1 LSETSTRPPPQSFL
15 LGEWLVEPTLNLLSR
30 GQTLVHLRPKVMDV
44 LVLLAAHPGEVVSK
58 DAIITTVWS
67 KRILADA
74 VLSRAVFELREALG
88 DDAQQPRFIETV
100 AKRGYRLLAPVRPPK
115 TSETLLRAP
124 RLQARSP
131 TRVRIAIA
139 AVVLPLAA
147 VAAWLTLG
155 RRTPEDGQS
164 LARSQSRIV
173 VLPFVNLGPP
183 EDAYFAAGVTEEITS
198 RLTSVPGIAV
208 ISRDSADHY
217 ANSSKTHQEIGRELR
232 VDYVLDGTVRWDRG
246 RDPTSHVRIAPRLIR
261 VADDTQVWADA
272 YDRVI
277 EDIFNVQSEIA
288 RSVIV
293 QVGITL
299 REPERDDFEGTS
311 TDNLDAYQAYL
322 RGMYH
327 GASVYRPEQSL
338 RLALQMLERAVQ
350 LDPGFALAWAEIA
363 RVRAVMYLDG
373 FDRTERSRAEARQA
387 IDRALKLAPESPRVR
402 FDLGLYYY
410 WFDHDYRRALDE
422 FARAKRARNDWA
434 DIRVAEAYVLRRG
447 GHWDEALTALDE
459 AAELD
464 PRGWGVAREQGVTC
478 LYLRRYDEAESYLR
492 KAIALAPDEHEM
504 YGFLAETYWG
514 WMGDLAKAR
523 AALQAMPPS
532 DDAWPTYWWFWQ
544 EVYEGNYQEA
554 LDRTLASPVDRI
566 GAALTWVSKNTLVAQ
581 AYGFLGRAADARAAF
596 QRERDRL
603 EHLLHETPDDFSLH
617 SALGLCLAGVGQRD
631 EAIREG
637 RRAIELL
644 PISKDAV
651 YGHGSV
657 LTLAEI
663 YTIVGEPELACEQLE
678 TLLAVPSTISVP
690 MLKLDPRWLP
700 LRGNPRFQALLD
712 RFRR

>member
-15 LGEWLVEPTLNLLSR
+15 LGDWLVEPTLNLMSR
-30 GQTLVHLRPKVMDV
+30 GQTLIHLRPKVMDV

-100 AKRGYRLLAPVRPPK
+100 AKRGYRLLAAVGPPK
-115 TSETLLRAP
+115 PLDWTSSGPA
-124 RLQARSP
+124 LQARSP
-131 TRVRIAIA
+131 TRVRMAIA
-139 AVVLPLAA
+139 AVVLPLA
-147 VAAWLTLG
+147 VVVGWLTL
-155 RRTPEDGQS
+155 RREAPEVAQGS
-164 LARSQSRIV
+164 ARPRSRIV

-183 EDAYFAAGVTEEITS
+183 EDAYFAAGITEEITS
-198 RLTSVPGIAV
+198 RLTSAPGIAV

-246 RDPTSHVRIAPRLIR
+246 RASTSHVRIAPRLIR
-261 VADDTQVWADA
+261 VADDTQVWADV
-272 YDRVI
+272 YDRVM
-277 EDIFNVQSEIA
+277 EDIFSVQSEIA

-299 REPERDDFEGTS
+299 REPERDEVEGRP

-387 IDRALKLAPESPRVR
+387 IERALKLAPESPRVR
-402 FDLGLYYY
+402 FDFGLYYY
-410 WFDHDYRRALDE
+410 WFDHDYQRALDE
-422 FARAKRARNDWA
+422 FGRARKARNDWA

-447 GHWDEALTALDE
+447 GRWDEALRDLDQ

-478 LYLRRYDEAESYLR
+478 LYLRRYDEAERHLR
-492 KAIALAPDEHEM
+492 KAIALAPDEQEM

-514 WMGDLAKAR
+514 WTGDLAKAR
-523 AALQAMPPS
+523 AALQAMPLS
-532 DDAWPTYWWFWQ
+532 GDAWPTYWWFWQ

-554 LDRTLASPVDRI
+554 LDRTLASPVDTI
-566 GAALTWVSKNTLVAQ
+566 GAALTWISKDMLVAR
-581 AYGFLGRAADARAAF
+581 AYGLLGRAPDAHAAF

-603 EHLLHETPDDFSLH
+603 EHLLRETPDDFSLH
-617 SALGLCLAGVGQRD
+617 SAHGLCLAGIGHRD

-663 YTIVGEPELACEQLE
+663 YTMVGEPELACQQLE
-678 TLLAVPSTISVP
+678 TLLAMPSTISVP

-700 LRGNPRFQALLD
+700 LRGNPHFQALLT
-712 RFRR
+712 RFGR